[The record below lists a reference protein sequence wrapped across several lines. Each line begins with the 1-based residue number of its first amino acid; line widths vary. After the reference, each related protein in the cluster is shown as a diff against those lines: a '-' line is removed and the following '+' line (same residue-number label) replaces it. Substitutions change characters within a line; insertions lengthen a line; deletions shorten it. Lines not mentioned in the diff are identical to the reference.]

1 MRAWAVV
8 LLFCVTAPIHAQDD
22 ASRDLARAQTAERK
36 VLSELSDLERELLG
50 VEPEIAELQ
59 LRADQLEQQR
69 IHHSDEL
76 AVAQGTLD
84 QVTDQVA
91 RRIRALHRVNKR
103 GFARIVF
110 SIENPA
116 DLRKTAQYLTAVLR
130 ADQSH
135 SKKFIE
141 QVGIKAAALKRVE
154 SDRAALAAL
163 QAELRLQEASLR
175 DTQARR
181 MALLEDIRT
190 QRDLAEAVLR
200 QRRQA
205 QEALTQRFSPETAG
219 SSIGSTGGSAAEAPR
234 DSGTTSSRSGF
245 RSQAGKLPWPTSGT
259 LMRRFGKS
267 VDPRTGAAEKNAG
280 IDIRAAFGTP
290 FRAVADGVVQHN
302 GYVPAFGMVVI
313 LQHGSYSSVYAHA
326 GKTQV
331 ARGQSVRKGDVLG
344 FVGETGVT
352 DGEGPRLHFEIRY
365 HQTPQDPMSWLAPGS
380 RR

>member
-1 MRAWAVV
+1 V

-22 ASRDLARAQTAERK
+22 VSRDLARAQTAERK
-36 VLSELSDLERELLG
+36 VLSELSDIERDLLG
-50 VEPEIAELQ
+50 VEPEIADLQ

-76 AVAQGTLD
+76 SVAQGTLD
-84 QVTDQVA
+84 KVRDQVA
-91 RRIRALHRVNKR
+91 RRIRALHRINKR
-103 GFARIVF
+103 GFARIIF
-110 SIENPA
+110 SMENPA
-116 DLRKTAQYLTAVLR
+116 DARKTAQYLTAVLR

-135 SKKFIE
+135 SQKFIE
-141 QVGIKAAALKRVE
+141 QVGIKSAALKRVE

-181 MALLEDIRT
+181 IALLEDIRG
-190 QRDLAEAVLR
+190 QRDLAEAALR

-205 QEALTQRFSPETAG
+205 QAALTQRFAPEAG
-219 SSIGSTGGSAAEAPR
+219 GSTGGSSDGGGGETQK
-234 DSGTTSSRSGF
+234 STGSSSSVGGF
-245 RSQAGKLPWPTSGT
+245 RSQAGKLPWPTTGT

-267 VDPRTGAAEKNAG
+267 VDPRTGATEKNAG

-331 ARGQSVRKGDVLG
+331 ARGQSIRKGDVLG

-365 HQTPQDPMSWLAPGS
+365 HQTPQDPMRWLSPRS

>member
-1 MRAWAVV
+1 MRAWWAV
-8 LLFCVTAPIHAQDD
+8 LLFCVTAPIQAQDEV
-22 ASRDLARAQTAERK
+22 SRDLARAQTAERK
-36 VLSELSDLERELLG
+36 VLSELSDIERDLLG

-84 QVTDQVA
+84 EVRDQVA

-103 GFARIVF
+103 GFARIIF

-116 DLRKTAQYLTAVLR
+116 DLRKTAQYLTAVLQ

-190 QRDLAEAVLR
+190 QRDLAEAALR

-205 QEALTQRFSPETAG
+205 QAALTQRFSPETAG
-219 SSIGSTGGSAAEAPR
+219 SSAESTT
-234 DSGTTSSRSGF
+234 TTSSRSGF
-245 RSQAGKLPWPTSGT
+245 RSQAGKLPWPTTGT
-259 LMRRFGKS
+259 LMQRFGKS
-267 VDPRTGAAEKNAG
+267 VDPRTGATEKNAG

-365 HQTPQDPMSWLAPGS
+365 HQTPQDPMSWLAPRS

>member
-1 MRAWAVV
+1 
-8 LLFCVTAPIHAQDD
+8 
-22 ASRDLARAQTAERK
+22 
-36 VLSELSDLERELLG
+36 
-50 VEPEIAELQ
+50 
-59 LRADQLEQQR
+59 
-69 IHHSDEL
+69 
-76 AVAQGTLD
+76 
-84 QVTDQVA
+84 
-91 RRIRALHRVNKR
+91 
-103 GFARIVF
+103 
-110 SIENPA
+110 
-116 DLRKTAQYLTAVLR
+116 VLR
-130 ADQSH
+130 ADQFH

-175 DTQARR
+175 DTKARR
-181 MALLEDIRT
+181 LALLEDIRT
-190 QRDLAEAVLR
+190 ERTLAEAALR

-205 QEALTQRFSPETAG
+205 QEALTQRFAPETTG
-219 SSIGSTGGSAAEAPR
+219 SSRGGSDGGGRQAPAS
-234 DSGTTSSRSGF
+234 SGSTSSRGGF

-267 VDPRTGAAEKNAG
+267 VDPRTGATEKNAG

-313 LQHGSYSSVYAHA
+313 LQHGTYSSVYAHA

-365 HQTPQDPMSWLAPGS
+365 HQTPQDPMSWLAPRS